1 MEKRFIEAAGRVH
14 AGPGLIQSTRLAV
27 AATRRRRRAVRRV
40 AAAAAAFLLLSGG
53 GWVWFAPVSAVSID
67 AAQPV
72 QLKLNRFDRVVS
84 AEGEEVPL
92 FSGCEAA
99 VSRLLARM
107 EADGAGEL
115 LVTVTGGDAELYE
128 MVSEC
133 AAGHPNVYC
142 DGGSAEE
149 AAAADAAG
157 LPLGKYRML
166 LALQALDPSV
176 TAEEVAGMGMRQLRE
191 WEAALS
197 GEADSAPG
205 GGSGNGGGAGHHGRH
220 AGNGQQKGR
229 GNQCG

>member
-1 MEKRFIEAAGRVH
+1 MEKRFIEATGRVH

-27 AATRRRRRAVRRV
+27 QAARRKRRAVRRV

-84 AEGEEVPL
+84 ADGEEVPL
-92 FSGCEAA
+92 LSGWEAA

-128 MVSEC
+128 MVSGC

-157 LPLGKYRML
+157 LPLGQYRML

-197 GEADSAPG
+197 GEAGSAPG
-205 GGSGNGGGAGHHGRH
+205 GGSGHHGRH

>member
-27 AATRRRRRAVRRV
+27 QAARRKRRAVRRV
-40 AAAAAAFLLLSGG
+40 AAAAAVFLLLSGG
-53 GWVWFAPVSAVSID
+53 GWAWFAPVSAVSID

-84 AEGEEVPL
+84 AEGGEVPL

-128 MVSEC
+128 MVSGC

-205 GGSGNGGGAGHHGRH
+205 GGSSHHGRH

>member
-27 AATRRRRRAVRRV
+27 QAARRRRRAVRRV
-40 AAAAAAFLLLSGG
+40 AATAAVFLLLSGG
-53 GWVWFAPVSAVSID
+53 GWVWFTPVSAISID
-67 AAQPV
+67 AAQPAA
-72 QLKLNRFDRVVS
+72 LKLNRFGRVVS
-84 AEGEEVPL
+84 AEGGEVPL

-99 VSRLLARM
+99 VSQLLAQM

-115 LVTVTGGDAELYE
+115 LVTVTGGGEALYE
-128 MVSEC
+128 AVAGC
-133 AAGHPNVYC
+133 AAGYRNVYC

-176 TAEEVAGMGMRQLRE
+176 TAEEVAGMSMRQLRE
-191 WEAALS
+191 WETDLS
-197 GEADSAPG
+197 GAASSAPG
-205 GGSGNGGGAGHHGRH
+205 GGSGNGGGAGHHGRRD
-220 AGNGQQKGR
+220 GNGQQKGR
-229 GNQCG
+229 GNRCG